1 MKIDTLVND
10 GRNNSSL
17 IIIIASIITVIA
29 FMEIIPDK
37 MKIND
42 SVDYFSRYKPSAEN
56 IYHNFDFETIEY
68 YVPGYPIII
77 CFSFLLSDIF
87 GIDINLSNHLFQ
99 LLFFIISALLIFK
112 IGNLFFRKKFALLP
126 SLIWISYPPNLYMM
140 KQSTT
145 PSVPFIALL
154 FYIVYLF
161 LKLIKE
167 NNFSKFNFFYLGM
180 LIGILMYIKPT
191 AIGLGFIFTIVIFV
205 TLKSKN
211 YLQRTYLSLVL
222 LLGIEL
228 IILPW
233 QAFIYKQ
240 TDKFVFLMPNSI
252 MMIKDGLVFNQKT
265 DSRIG
270 IKLSDDVEQISVIVK
285 KNWYQLKDFPDLV
298 NVLTPYF
305 KDSPISFIKLFFI
318 KVIRSFYGLDSHRYE
333 NMSLIMQAV
342 YFALIIRGIIF
353 SFNKSIIMKKYFI
366 LISFIFIYFLANA
379 VAVVPILRYI
389 NPPLGLFF
397 IFIPFAFF
405 KYSNLVKG

>member
-285 KNWYQLKDFPDLV
+285 KNWHQLKDFSGLV

-305 KDSPISFIKLFFI
+305 NDSPISFIKLFFI

-333 NMSLIMQAV
+333 SLSLIMQAV
-342 YFALIIRGIIF
+342 YIAVIIRGIIF
-353 SFNKSIIMKKYFI
+353 SFNKSMIMKKYFI

>member
-167 NNFSKFNFFYLGM
+167 NNFSKFNFFYLGI

>member
-56 IYHNFDFETIEY
+56 IYHNFDFKTKEY

-167 NNFSKFNFFYLGM
+167 NNFSKFNFFYLGI